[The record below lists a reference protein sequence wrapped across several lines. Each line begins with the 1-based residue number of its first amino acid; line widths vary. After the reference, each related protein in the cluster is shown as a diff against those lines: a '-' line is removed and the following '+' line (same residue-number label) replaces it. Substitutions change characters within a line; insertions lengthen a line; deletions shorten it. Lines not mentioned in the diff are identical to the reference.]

1 MKILFSVLFRKFPEI
16 TFGFSTKYGLNRTSP
31 FFFNLS
37 CTVGDNEE
45 IVKENRNYFFDRL
58 GLSTSQIAFQK
69 QIHSDII
76 KFIETPGSVGES
88 DAMITKKSGIGLA
101 ISAADCTPI
110 FIYDPEKSII
120 AAVHSGW
127 KGTQKQILKKV
138 LSNLDYHFKSG
149 PENLYVYIGPS
160 ISQMNYEVGED
171 VAILFDQKYFL
182 LKEKKIYLDVGR
194 ANYDMLLNFGIPK
207 ENIEVSEFCTFKEAE
222 LLHSYRRDGNRS
234 GRMLGV
240 IALKGK

>member
-1 MKILFSVLFRKFPEI
+1 MEIIHSNLFRKFPEI
-16 TFGFSTKYGLNRTSP
+16 IFGFSTKYGLNRTSP
-31 FFFNLS
+31 FYFNLS
-37 CTVGDNEE
+37 YTVGDDEE
-45 IVKENRNYFFDRL
+45 IVKENRNYFINRL

-76 KFIETPGSVGES
+76 KFIETPGLIGES

-110 FIYDPEKSII
+110 FIYDRENRII

-127 KGTQKQILKKV
+127 KGTQKKILKKV
-138 LSNLDYHFKSG
+138 LSNLSYHFKSR

-160 ISQMNYEVGED
+160 ISQINYEVGSE
-171 VAILFDQKYFL
+171 VAVLFDHKYLL
-182 LKEKKIYLDVGR
+182 LKEKKIYLDVGG
-194 ANYDMLLNFGIPK
+194 ANFDILQNFGIPK
-207 ENIEVSEFCTFKEAE
+207 NNIEVSEFCTFKEAE
-222 LLHSYRRDGNRS
+222 LLHSYRRDGINS

-240 IALKGK
+240 IALKGE